1 LNMTSK
7 LHPNSK
13 QTQSIRRSNKVN
25 RQQLTRWYSIE
36 LERRTMTNYA
46 KMRISNPSLYY
57 ETPDL
62 VLNDSKLK
70 LSEKEKVLRSMAL
83 DADQIAEAMIEG
95 MEGYGQAYSANDLQA
110 VLIQLAKSKELKTI
124 DNLSP
129 PNTRFQRILVVTTVD
144 QDLNR
149 EVADIAYDMAE
160 VADGKVYLLNVVP
173 LEFAGAGLM
182 AAGPMATNVPY
193 VSIDNTQIIEDRTQQ
208 LRELTVES
216 GSSVETEIEV
226 RSGQIEQAISDYANN
241 CDADIIVVGSPNRS
255 WLEALFDPSIISRVT
270 KSAPCPVLIVPEP
283 A

>member
-1 LNMTSK
+1 
-7 LHPNSK
+7 
-13 QTQSIRRSNKVN
+13 
-25 RQQLTRWYSIE
+25 
-36 LERRTMTNYA
+36 
-46 KMRISNPSLYY
+46 
-57 ETPDL
+57 
-62 VLNDSKLK
+62 
-70 LSEKEKVLRSMAL
+70 
-83 DADQIAEAMIEG
+83 
-95 MEGYGQAYSANDLQA
+95 
-110 VLIQLAKSKELKTI
+110 
-124 DNLSP
+124 
-129 PNTRFQRILVVTTVD
+129 
-144 QDLNR
+144 
-149 EVADIAYDMAE
+149 
-160 VADGKVYLLNVVP
+160 
-173 LEFAGAGLM
+173 M

>member
-160 VADGKVYLLNVVP
+160 VADGKV
-173 LEFAGAGLM
+173 
-182 AAGPMATNVPY
+182 
-193 VSIDNTQIIEDRTQQ
+193 
-208 LRELTVES
+208 
-216 GSSVETEIEV
+216 
-226 RSGQIEQAISDYANN
+226 
-241 CDADIIVVGSPNRS
+241 
-255 WLEALFDPSIISRVT
+255 
-270 KSAPCPVLIVPEP
+270 
-283 A
+283 

>member
-1 LNMTSK
+1 
-7 LHPNSK
+7 
-13 QTQSIRRSNKVN
+13 
-25 RQQLTRWYSIE
+25 
-36 LERRTMTNYA
+36 MTNYA

-62 VLNDSKLK
+62 VLTDGKLK